1 MLTEEYQ
8 HKQALDK
15 QNDRYALENYY
26 DSLSMK
32 EQLAIAREAMN
43 HAKSIVEKWEELDS
57 EPPF

>member
-1 MLTEEYQ
+1 MLTEQDQ
-8 HKQALDK
+8 HKQALDE

-26 DSLSMK
+26 DSLPVK
-32 EQLAIAREAMN
+32 EQLVITRQAMD